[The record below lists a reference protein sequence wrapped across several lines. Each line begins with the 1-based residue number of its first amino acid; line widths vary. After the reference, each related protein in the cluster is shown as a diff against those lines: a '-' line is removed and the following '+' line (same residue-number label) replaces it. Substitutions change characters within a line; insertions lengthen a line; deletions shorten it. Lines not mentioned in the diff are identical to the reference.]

1 MNDFKF
7 AIRQLIKSPG
17 FTAAA
22 VLTLGLAIGV
32 NTAIFALVDRAILR
46 PVVKK
51 DPDSI
56 VAVFTGRKGT
66 DGGYR
71 QFSYAEYVAIREAKE
86 VFSEVCALNF
96 TLAGMGRD
104 VESQKRGFAF
114 VVSENYFAVHGVS
127 PARGR
132 GFTAEESKPGADLP
146 VVVVSHDLA
155 RRLGNGAEVLGTTL
169 RVNGEAF
176 TIIGHRSARVQ
187 RHARAGRPGRLVSA
201 RRERTAIL
209 AVFRRDRL

>member
-17 FTAAA
+17 FTIAA

-32 NTAIFALVDRAILR
+32 HTAIFALVDRAILR

-71 QFSYAEYVAIREAKE
+71 QFSYAEYMALREAKE
-86 VFSEVCALNF
+86 VFPDVCSLNF
-96 TLAGMGRD
+96 TLAGVGKD
-104 VESQKRGFAF
+104 VES
-114 VVSENYFAVHGVS
+114 
-127 PARGR
+127 
-132 GFTAEESKPGADLP
+132 
-146 VVVVSHDLA
+146 
-155 RRLGNGAEVLGTTL
+155 
-169 RVNGEAF
+169 
-176 TIIGHRSARVQ
+176 
-187 RHARAGRPGRLVSA
+187 
-201 RRERTAIL
+201 
-209 AVFRRDRL
+209 